1 MHPARD
7 PAEARQL
14 AHVPCS
20 TKSAIGLGKT
30 LLSESLKRRR
40 GGMGC
45 SQQPKKKRPSAL
57 QGGVIVSNDAQT
69 QLSGWRQVPLL
80 ELEMCSTWQCSNG
93 KDGSMECPLGPDAAR
108 PTNKGEGI
116 FINATRLHVL
126 KGGFAPSVKVGKPAL
141 TLPLWGLARI
151 RATLAGASPSAC
163 SAASRV
169 MLAASERPV
178 VSHLSAVLF
187 GVSR

>member
-126 KGGFAPSVKVGKPAL
+126 KGGFA
-141 TLPLWGLARI
+141 
-151 RATLAGASPSAC
+151 
-163 SAASRV
+163 
-169 MLAASERPV
+169 
-178 VSHLSAVLF
+178 
-187 GVSR
+187 

>member
-30 LLSESLKRRR
+30 LLSET
-40 GGMGC
+40 
-45 SQQPKKKRPSAL
+45 PSWRHGVLPTAL
-57 QGGVIVSNDAQT
+57 SFHAQS
-69 QLSGWRQVPLL
+69 QLSGWRQVPFL

-163 SAASRV
+163 SAASRI